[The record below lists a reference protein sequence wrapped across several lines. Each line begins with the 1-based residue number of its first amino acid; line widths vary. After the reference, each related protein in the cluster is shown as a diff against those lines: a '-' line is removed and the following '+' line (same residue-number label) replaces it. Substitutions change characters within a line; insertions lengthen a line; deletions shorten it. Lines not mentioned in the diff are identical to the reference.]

1 MIFLLLSIVTNAA
14 IYILFK
20 WFERLDIRVF
30 DAIVANYIAATV
42 LGLRVVPDLPEALE
56 GAREFPIWTT
66 VALSMGVL
74 FISTFYL
81 MAVTA
86 QRVGV
91 SVTTIA
97 SKMSLALA
105 AILFTL
111 TDDNEHIGWIKGMA
125 IALAL
130 AGVVLA
136 SIKSE
141 QTKFHWNMFM
151 WPMLILVGST
161 VIDFCLAH
169 FSMFPENPSELA
181 LYSCLSFFTAAIVGI
196 LVLGKKMIT
205 EKYTL
210 RSRDMIAGLGLGIV
224 NYGSIYFLVRSYDSG
239 IFAKSTI
246 LPVNNLAVVV
256 IGAFAAILLFK
267 EKLEKWNW
275 LGVAFS
281 ILALVL
287 LLWE

>member
-1 MIFLLLSIVTNAA
+1 M
-14 IYILFK
+14 
-20 WFERLDIRVF
+20 
-30 DAIVANYIAATV
+30 
-42 LGLRVVPDLPEALE
+42 VVPDLPEALQ
-56 GAREFPIWTT
+56 GAGQFPVWTT

-74 FISTFYL
+74 FISIFYL

-105 AILFTL
+105 AILFAV
-111 TDDNEHIGWIKGMA
+111 TDDNEHIGWIKGLA

-141 QTKFHWNMFM
+141 QTKFHWNMLM
-151 WPMLILVGST
+151 WPLLILVGST

-169 FSMFPENPSELA
+169 FSMFPENQSELA

-196 LVLGKKMIT
+196 LVLSKKMLT

-210 RSRDMIAGLGLGIV
+210 RLRDMVAGIGLGMV
-224 NYGSIYFLVRSYDSG
+224 NYGSIYFLVRTYDSG

-246 LPVNNLAVVV
+246 LPVNNLAVVI

-281 ILALVL
+281 ILALAL